1 MKPIKCWQLIIRMR
15 RNDKITKKRT
25 FEEVLDFLKKNKIS
39 GATVWTGVDGYGK
52 RGDAKLRIEGLL
64 MNNPLLIEIVDEK
77 IKLEPLLPDIK
88 KIVGDNGLVTFGDV
102 NSI

>member
-77 IKLEPLLPDIK
+77 FKLEPLLPDLK
-88 KIVGDNGLVTFGDV
+88 KIVGDNGLVTFSDV